1 MVDLDTTNMMLGI
14 MAAVSVLEALVLIGL
29 GVGGFI
35 VYRRVMTLINDLEE
49 RQIAPLTTKVNAILG
64 DVRAVTSRVQ
74 TQATRVDNAIHGTL
88 DRVDSTA
95 ADVKDAVRE
104 RVDQVIGV
112 ARGVRAVLASLFG
125 RDMTQ
130 ARV

>member
-1 MVDLDTTNMMLGI
+1 MVDLDTTNMILAI
-14 MAAVSVLEALVLIGL
+14 MAAVSVLEGLVLIGL

-49 RQIAPLTTKVNAILG
+49 RQIAPLTAKVNAILG

-104 RVDQVIGV
+104 KVDLVVGI
-112 ARGVRAVLASLFG
+112 ARGVRAVVASLFG